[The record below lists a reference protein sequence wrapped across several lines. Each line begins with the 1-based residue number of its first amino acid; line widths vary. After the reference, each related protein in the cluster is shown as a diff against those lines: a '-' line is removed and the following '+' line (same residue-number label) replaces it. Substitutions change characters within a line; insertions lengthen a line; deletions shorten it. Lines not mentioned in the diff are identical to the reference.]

1 MKKKRK
7 DETNKFRLS
16 LTQNVFKRKMKK
28 IIEFAR
34 DARTTARQEQE
45 QKVKW
50 VRLKYGQKVDDFEV
64 PDEVVEYS
72 ECKVFKKNP
81 EVVTE
86 EVTGPVVVCREGED
100 LQLNGKEWKL
110 LARGPKYCT
119 VRSCKE
125 EDMRVEIE
133 TSVLKHKWNEMG
145 REG

>member
-1 MKKKRK
+1 MSYIPDIHCPGMVLQGGPADRGEGGRLKVVKEEMLSRIDNSNAKVRVLKKKRK

-86 EVTGPVVVCREGED
+86 EVTGPVVVCRE
-100 LQLNGKEWKL
+100 
-110 LARGPKYCT
+110 
-119 VRSCKE
+119 
-125 EDMRVEIE
+125 
-133 TSVLKHKWNEMG
+133 
-145 REG
+145 